1 VNFLLNHF
9 VTLLSYFSVQINTG
23 AIMKELTMSQLILL
37 LSVWRLEDNA
47 YGVTM
52 RKELE
57 RVTGRKYPYGTLYS
71 LLDQLYRKGFVDK
84 SIGEPTRRRGGRR
97 KILYHVTQSGREA
110 LQTTR
115 ELQNII
121 WKGIPRQAFIRK

>member
-1 VNFLLNHF
+1 
-9 VTLLSYFSVQINTG
+9 
-23 AIMKELTMSQLILL
+23 MRELTMSQLILL

-47 YGVTM
+47 YGVTI
-52 RKELE
+52 RKGLA

-71 LLDQLYRKGFVDK
+71 LLDQLHKKGCVAK
-84 SIGEPTRRRGGRR
+84 SIGGPTNKRGGRR
-97 KILYHVTQSGREA
+97 KILYHVTQAGRQA

-121 WKGIPRQAFIRK
+121 WEGIPKGAFNQE